1 MIISGKQ
8 VQGIVKVYGEQ
19 NKLNKGI
26 KQEKS
31 DSAQSQ
37 DEVILSTNAQEF
49 GQYLSS
55 LQSMSGVRQDKV
67 KDLSER
73 IQSGTY
79 EVDARAVAEKMLGF

>member
-8 VQGIVKVYGEQ
+8 VQSIVKVYGEQ
-19 NKLNKGI
+19 NKLNQGV

-31 DSAQSQ
+31 EAAKSQ
-37 DEVILSTNAQEF
+37 DEVILSANAQEF

-67 KDLSER
+67 NALSER